1 MRSWKGCRDM
11 ELAKITT
18 KGQITIP
25 VQIRRMLNLK
35 DGDKVVFIANDGKVV
50 MENSTKL
57 AIGEAQADFTGLKEE
72 LGLKTEEDVIKLVK
86 EVRQEMWD
94 KKYANND

>member
-1 MRSWKGCRDM
+1 M

-25 VQIRRMLNLK
+25 VQIRKMLNLK
-35 DGDKVVFIANDGKVV
+35 DGDKVVFIQNGGNVI

-57 AIGEAQADFTGLKEE
+57 ALKEAQEGFVGVAEK
-72 LGLKTEEDVIKLVK
+72 LGLMTEQDVVDLIKQ
-86 EVRQEMWD
+86 VRQEVRD
-94 KKYANND
+94 ER

>member
-1 MRSWKGCRDM
+1 M

-25 VQIRRMLNLK
+25 VQIRKMLNLK
-35 DGDKVVFIANDGKVV
+35 DGDKVVFIQNGSNVI

-57 AIGEAQADFTGLKEE
+57 ALKEAQEGFIGVAEK
-72 LGLKTEEDVIKLVK
+72 LGIKTEQDVVDLIKQ
-86 EVRQEMWD
+86 VRQEVRD
-94 KKYANND
+94 ERL